1 MKSDL
6 TPWPC
11 RAVGLALCNES
22 AGFSVSALLLASQP
36 VERVTRVHGIAAHT
50 IGRRA
55 RSDADKESAEVRL
68 PLSLRVTASVRTPGE
83 YFTIT
88 TTNH

>member
-1 MKSDL
+1 M
-6 TPWPC
+6 
-11 RAVGLALCNES
+11 
-22 AGFSVSALLLASQP
+22 Q
-36 VERVTRVHGIAAHT
+36 GIAVHT
-50 IGRRA
+50 IGCRA

-83 YFTIT
+83 YLTIT